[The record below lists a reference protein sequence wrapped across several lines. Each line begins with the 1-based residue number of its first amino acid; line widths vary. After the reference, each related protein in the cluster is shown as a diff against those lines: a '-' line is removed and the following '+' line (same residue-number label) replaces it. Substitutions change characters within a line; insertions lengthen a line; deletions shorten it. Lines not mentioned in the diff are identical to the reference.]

1 MVYDPS
7 GKSPIDIGVFPRANP
22 FTVTSAFAGLDRIIK
37 MPCAATLLE
46 RAGNFVD
53 APDAG
58 RDGEGAGSDGFSAG
72 ADGTGVGE
80 GDGGALDG
88 TSTVVSDTDGFV
100 VAAGVGVGLRDATN
114 R

>member
-7 GKSPIDIGVFPRANP
+7 GKSRIDIGVFPRANP
-22 FTVTSAFAGLDRIIK
+22 FTVTSAFAGFDRIIK
-37 MPCAATLLE
+37 MPCAVTLLE

-58 RDGEGAGSDGFSAG
+58 RDGVGAGSDGFSAG
-72 ADGTGVGE
+72 ADGTGAGE
-80 GDGGALDG
+80 GDVCALDG

-100 VAAGVGVGLRDATN
+100 VAAGIGVGLRDATN

>member
-7 GKSPIDIGVFPRANP
+7 GKSRIDIGVFPRANP
-22 FTVTSAFAGLDRIIK
+22 FTVTSAFAGFDRIIK

-46 RAGNFVD
+46 RADNFAG

-58 RDGEGAGSDGFSAG
+58 RDGVGAGSDGFSADAG
-72 ADGTGVGE
+72 SAGTGVGA
-80 GDGGALDG
+80 GCVLAGR
-88 TSTVVSDTDGFV
+88 STTVSDTDGFV
-100 VAAGVGVGLRDATN
+100 DAAGPGVGLRDATN